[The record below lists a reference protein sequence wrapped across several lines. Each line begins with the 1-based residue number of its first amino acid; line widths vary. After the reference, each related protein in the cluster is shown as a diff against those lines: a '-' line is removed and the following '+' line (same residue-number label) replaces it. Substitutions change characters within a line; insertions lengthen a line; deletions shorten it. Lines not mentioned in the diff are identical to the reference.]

1 MNREEVLRMQVGR
14 KIDFL
19 VAQKVMGKRF
29 HSFDSDVP
37 SAVSLKH
44 NREIPHYST
53 NAYSAEKALEKVREK
68 YPVVLLGTTS
78 WDCKVFLPKGVVSS
92 GLTESLPLAICR
104 ATLLTVIEE
113 GSENRIK
120 KLEGKQRFKTFLM
133 RRLRYAKGR

>member
-1 MNREEVLRMQVGR
+1 MNREEVLRMQAGR

-19 VAQKVMGKRF
+19 IAQKVMEKSF
-29 HSFDSDVP
+29 HSFDNGVP
-37 SAVSLKH
+37 SAVSLKDH
-44 NREIPHYST
+44 REIAHYST

-104 ATLLTVIEE
+104 ATLLAVIEE
-113 GSENRIK
+113 EIENKIK
-120 KLEGKQRFKTFLM
+120 ELKGKQRFKTFLM
-133 RRLRYAKGR
+133 RKLRYAKER